1 MSDRAMSAAEIEAAI
16 LSDVVVRFVNLKA
29 STTRRD
35 LIVKFRDSDILTN
48 LANRMVLRR
57 MNAGSGEEYLP
68 TAAAFQFSGDAQL
81 KETAKL
87 GLTVVLHALQNMGV
101 GEPKEAG
108 YTFDDL
114 KRHVYD
120 IYPSRKFDDE
130 TLKLGLYLAQDFGVL
145 GGFRFNA
152 PSDTEIVWF
161 QVGESAITMKNLDD
175 QWDIV
180 TARYGRS
187 NELLYSSG
195 NVEEIEKALKT
206 GGQARWEEV
215 APLGEG
221 GQSTVFLVRRPSRVE
236 ERRNSIKTINSPPWT
251 ADATPEQRLKMM
263 GTFAEAVLGFA
274 RPDKP
279 HELGALKIFKFPPEG
294 ETLTPEQHRAIE
306 RLKNEISV
314 LSQNRRGLPQLL
326 DSDIAQRR
334 IVTEYFEE
342 GTSEKQPLRYKG
354 QVLRALKAFRSLAET
369 VADIHKD
376 GYVHRDIKPAN
387 VFIRKDDELV
397 LGDFGIVFI
406 PGQPERVTFTD
417 ERVGP
422 RDYMP
427 QWGDLGERL
436 ENVQSN
442 FDVYMLGKLLWCMVS
457 GRHILPR
464 EYPRRPAYDLAAQFP
479 NDTNIAIVKEI
490 LDKCVVEEPQH
501 CLKSSKELLGIV
513 DQSLATLESGLPMLD
528 RNGKLILPCRVC
540 GKGFYRE
547 HATGQLVAFDSMN
560 RAISPIRLRVFVCNV
575 CTHYEFFA
583 PNFPDEAAQKG
594 WTPWRPN

>member
-195 NVEEIEKALKT
+195 NVEEIEKA
-206 GGQARWEEV
+206 
-215 APLGEG
+215 
-221 GQSTVFLVRRPSRVE
+221 
-236 ERRNSIKTINSPPWT
+236 
-251 ADATPEQRLKMM
+251 
-263 GTFAEAVLGFA
+263 
-274 RPDKP
+274 
-279 HELGALKIFKFPPEG
+279 
-294 ETLTPEQHRAIE
+294 
-306 RLKNEISV
+306 
-314 LSQNRRGLPQLL
+314 
-326 DSDIAQRR
+326 
-334 IVTEYFEE
+334 
-342 GTSEKQPLRYKG
+342 
-354 QVLRALKAFRSLAET
+354 
-369 VADIHKD
+369 
-376 GYVHRDIKPAN
+376 
-387 VFIRKDDELV
+387 
-397 LGDFGIVFI
+397 
-406 PGQPERVTFTD
+406 
-417 ERVGP
+417 
-422 RDYMP
+422 
-427 QWGDLGERL
+427 
-436 ENVQSN
+436 
-442 FDVYMLGKLLWCMVS
+442 
-457 GRHILPR
+457 
-464 EYPRRPAYDLAAQFP
+464 
-479 NDTNIAIVKEI
+479 
-490 LDKCVVEEPQH
+490 
-501 CLKSSKELLGIV
+501 
-513 DQSLATLESGLPMLD
+513 
-528 RNGKLILPCRVC
+528 
-540 GKGFYRE
+540 
-547 HATGQLVAFDSMN
+547 
-560 RAISPIRLRVFVCNV
+560 
-575 CTHYEFFA
+575 
-583 PNFPDEAAQKG
+583 
-594 WTPWRPN
+594 